1 MSSCRPSL
9 SGRCRDESYPYL
21 VNCLAVATSALPE
34 LETLRKKLGEVE
46 SQLKARNDECDRL
59 LKIEGELNKTVK
71 QLSNSAAT
79 MKQEHEAELL
89 RLVKVEEALQK
100 ERDDAVAGLEAA
112 KTSHQR
118 ALFAAQ
124 SQASDAHAALS
135 EIDDQ
140 LRGKFPPAISDLTFL
155 SSAPI

>member
-1 MSSCRPSL
+1 
-9 SGRCRDESYPYL
+9 
-21 VNCLAVATSALPE
+21 
-34 LETLRKKLGEVE
+34 
-46 SQLKARNDECDRL
+46 
-59 LKIEGELNKTVK
+59 
-71 QLSNSAAT
+71 

-118 ALFAAQ
+118 ALLAVHG
-124 SQASDAHAALS
+124 QASDAYAALS

-140 LRGKFPPAISDLTFL
+140 LSGKFPPATSDLTLLF
-155 SSAPI
+155 SAPILHSSCAYTRMLVWYTSGC